1 MDRPTTRLLVLLLVF
16 SLCIRLP
23 FVGVP
28 LERDEGVRA
37 VIAQGMLD
45 GQLPYAD
52 LYTNKPPG
60 VLFIYAL
67 IFSLLGTSVE
77 AIHLGLY
84 LFSLAA
90 VVLLF
95 VLGLRLTGSR
105 LAAFVA
111 AFAFSVTSMSPRVY
125 GTAANLEQFMALPIV
140 LGALLLWRGL
150 ERRSLSYLF
159 LSGACAGGAMLI
171 KQAGVF
177 TMLFLL
183 GVAAYELLALRA
195 CTLRRFALMTLAL
208 VGGAALVLGA
218 ALLYPWARGILGP
231 ALRWTFVVTLPYVLE
246 PSFSAPKFLA
256 VTESIVGEHPLVYAL
271 AAIGL
276 GAALAR
282 PSRTHGIL
290 LSWTVLSAC
299 SLLPG
304 MRFIRHYYILLL
316 LPVSLASGIGA
327 RVLLTYLAKLRAPA
341 LRAAA
346 FGALAV
352 VAIVFPVRAY
362 MPYVAAPDADAMSR
376 LNHPYSF
383 FPEAR
388 TAGAY
393 IGRRTTPEETIL
405 VAGNEPEIY
414 HYAQRRSATRHIG
427 FFYLFKGYAGE
438 GAMQREAYDEILRN
452 NPAYIVRFYGP
463 PSFEIEPGADTY
475 LLRSLDQL
483 VSSRYALDGIGVCST
498 RAPAVRRCELGK
510 AARGVVPGRDERV
523 FMHLFRRVD
532 ER

>member
-1 MDRPTTRLLVLLLVF
+1 M
-16 SLCIRLP
+16 
-23 FVGVP
+23 
-28 LERDEGVRA
+28 RA

-45 GQLPYAD
+45 GRLPYAD

-60 VLFIYAL
+60 VLFIYIL
-67 IFSLLGTSVE
+67 IFSVLGTSVE

-105 LAAFVA
+105 LAASVA
-111 AFAFSVTSMSPRVY
+111 ALAFSVTSMSPRVY

-150 ERRSLSYLF
+150 ERRSLSYFF

-177 TMLFLL
+177 TLLFLL
-183 GVAAYELLALRA
+183 CVAAYELLALRA
-195 CTLRRFALMTLAL
+195 CTPRRFALMTLAL
-208 VGGAALVLGA
+208 AGGAALVLGA
-218 ALLYPWARGILGP
+218 ALLCAWALGILGP
-231 ALRWTFVVTLPYVLE
+231 ALRWTIVLTLPYVLD
-246 PSFSAPKFLA
+246 PAFSAPKLLS
-256 VTESIVGEHPLVYAL
+256 VTASIVGEHPLVYAL
-271 AAIGL
+271 AATGVA
-276 GAALAR
+276 AALAR
-282 PSRTHGIL
+282 PSRAHGIL
-290 LSWTVLSAC
+290 LSWAVLSTC

-316 LPVSLASGIGA
+316 LPVSVASGIGA
-327 RVLLTYLAKLRAPA
+327 RVLLAHLRTLRAPA
-341 LRAAA
+341 LRVAA

-352 VAIVFPVRAY
+352 VALVFPVRAY
-362 MPYVAAPDADAMSR
+362 QPYAAAPDADAMSR

-388 TAGAY
+388 IAGAY
-393 IGRRTTPEETIL
+393 IKGRTTAEQTIL

-414 HYAQRRSATRHIG
+414 YYAQRRSATKHIG
-427 FFYLFKGYAGE
+427 FFYLFKGYTGE
-438 GAMQREAYDEILRN
+438 GAMQREAYEEILRN
-452 NPAYIVRFYGP
+452 DPAYIVRFYGP
-463 PSFEIEPGADTY
+463 PSFEVEPGADAF
-475 LLRSLDQL
+475 LLRGLDQL
-483 VSSRYALDGIGVCST
+483 ISARYALDGIGVCST
-498 RAPAVRRCELGK
+498 RAPARRRCELGE
-510 AARGVVPGRDERV
+510 AARAVVPGPDERV
-523 FMHLFRRVD
+523 FMRLFRRVD